1 MNGKGKVQYPD
12 KSSYEGD
19 FKEDMKDGQGTL
31 VYPDGKK
38 YIGGF
43 QNDLMH
49 GRGKL
54 IVVKGGKPT
63 ETECLYEK
71 GKRR

>member
-1 MNGKGKVQYPD
+1 MHGTGKVQYPD
-12 KSSYEGD
+12 KSAYEGE

-43 QNDLMH
+43 
-49 GRGKL
+49 
-54 IVVKGGKPT
+54 
-63 ETECLYEK
+63 
-71 GKRR
+71 

>member
-1 MNGKGKVQYPD
+1 
-12 KSSYEGD
+12 
-19 FKEDMKDGQGTL
+19 MKDGQGTL
-31 VYPDGKK
+31 IYPDGKK

-54 IVVKGGKPT
+54 VVVKSGKIT
-63 ETECLYEK
+63 ETECLYDK
-71 GKRR
+71 GKRK